1 MLTFAFSYLLLCI
14 IAGYLGKDSRL
25 GFWGVFYVALILTP
39 VLAFLMVILFGRRD
53 SAIRVEQ
60 VPPRTDRSR

>member
-1 MLTFAFSYLLLCI
+1 MLTWALSYLVLCI

-39 VLAFLMVILFGRRD
+39 ILAFLMVILFSRRD
-53 SAIRVEQ
+53 SEIRIE
-60 VPPRTDRSR
+60 DRRL